1 MKQAVTYEMDYYIFE
16 QEIMLSY
23 QELKTCKTETSET
36 VDSNKSDTRNL
47 GNIIDP

>member
-1 MKQAVTYEMDYYIFE
+1 MRWIIIYLNKKLC
-16 QEIMLSY
+16 LSY

-47 GNIIDP
+47 GNTIDP